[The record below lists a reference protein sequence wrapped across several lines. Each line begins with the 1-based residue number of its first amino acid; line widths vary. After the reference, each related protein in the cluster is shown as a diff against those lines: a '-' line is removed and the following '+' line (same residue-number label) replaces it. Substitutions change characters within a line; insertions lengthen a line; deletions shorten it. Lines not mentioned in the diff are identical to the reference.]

1 MVKLL
6 SLHRAVRQE
15 PMDVNTAEYWSERYR
30 RGETG
35 WDLGA
40 PTPVFAELLRRGGFP
55 LPPHGADR
63 ATRVLVPGCGY
74 GHDALLLASAGYEVI
89 AVDFAPEAISAL
101 RQRTADLGLSLQ
113 ALQADLF
120 ALPQLLQQPVD
131 MVLEYT
137 CYCAIAPER
146 RPEYFRTVAQVLV
159 PGGWLVA
166 LFFPLQQSGAEPL
179 SGPPFPVDP
188 NEILTLAERAG
199 LRLHSREL
207 PDSSHPARR
216 GREELWM
223 LYKPMPTDESSP
235 GTH

>member
-1 MVKLL
+1 
-6 SLHRAVRQE
+6 
-15 PMDVNTAEYWSERYR
+15 MDVNTAEYWSERYR

-35 WDLGA
+35 WDLGG
-40 PTPVFAELLRRGGFP
+40 PTPVFAELLRQGGFP
-55 LPPHGADR
+55 LPPRRADQ

-89 AVDFAPEAISAL
+89 AVDFAPEAIAAL
-101 RQRTADLGLSLQ
+101 RRRATESGLSLQ
-113 ALQADLF
+113 VLQADLF
-120 ALPQLLQQPVD
+120 TLPQILHQPVD

-146 RPEYFRTVAQVLV
+146 RAEYLHTIAQVLV

-166 LFFPLQQSGAEPL
+166 LLFPLQQPGAEPL
-179 SGPPFPVDP
+179 SGPPFPVAP
-188 NEILTLAERAG
+188 EETLTLAQRAG
-199 LRLHSREL
+199 FRLHSREL
-207 PDSSHPARR
+207 PESSHPARR